1 METLR
6 KPWTRG
12 FIFLGIRMIALL
24 SLLCG
29 CIVQADEDA
38 DENRR
43 KLSLYFEGEDIY
55 QQSCL
60 PCHGPRGKGDG
71 PWAEGWTKNR
81 PRNFRSGIFKFR
93 TTPMGFLPTD
103 EDLKRTITNGISGTA
118 MPMFR
123 GNLNEGNLEAV
134 IVYLKSFSREWKKK
148 ERRAEPVALSEKP
161 DWMDDST
168 QRKEHA
174 ELGKALFAT
183 YCAACHGAE
192 GKGNGAGAVGL
203 IDQWQFAIEPADL
216 SAEHYKSG
224 DRAEDLFRTISTGL
238 DGTPMVGFM
247 GVLDDSKRWDL
258 VAYIRH
264 LQTIAK

>member
-12 FIFLGIRMIALL
+12 FIFPGIRMIALL

-192 GKGNGAGAVGL
+192 GKGNDV
-203 IDQWQFAIEPADL
+203 QFFFWGSQKTTTDHA
-216 SAEHYKSG
+216 
-224 DRAEDLFRTISTGL
+224 
-238 DGTPMVGFM
+238 
-247 GVLDDSKRWDL
+247 GVLHGSQDNRRS
-258 VAYIRH
+258 AH
-264 LQTIAK
+264 EIANRRRCEERTHSHDYQVL

>member
-71 PWAEGWTKNR
+71 PWAEGWTNCGRCHIEDGKEGKDDT
-81 PRNFRSGIFKFR
+81 PVMASQWLPYMQMQMADYLSGKR
-93 TTPMGFLPTD
+93 KMPEKMKEKVDPMSK
-103 EDLKRTITNGISGTA
+103 EDL
-118 MPMFR
+118 
-123 GNLNEGNLEAV
+123 EALLHFYASV
-134 IVYLKSFSREWKKK
+134 K
-148 ERRAEPVALSEKP
+148 
-161 DWMDDST
+161 
-168 QRKEHA
+168 
-174 ELGKALFAT
+174 
-183 YCAACHGAE
+183 
-192 GKGNGAGAVGL
+192 
-203 IDQWQFAIEPADL
+203 
-216 SAEHYKSG
+216 
-224 DRAEDLFRTISTGL
+224 
-238 DGTPMVGFM
+238 
-247 GVLDDSKRWDL
+247 
-258 VAYIRH
+258 
-264 LQTIAK
+264 